1 VLPIDPSADRGHLSS
16 IDTREDSRRQ
26 SDAA

>member
-1 VLPIDPSADRGHLSS
+1 MLVHLQCPDCGHLSS
-16 IDTREDSRRQ
+16 IDTRERGRRQ